1 MTRIDRISIDPQI
14 LVGKPVIK
22 GTRISV
28 EQILRAIA
36 GGMTHAEIL
45 ESYPRL
51 TEDDILAAVEYAA
64 DTIANEVVEN
74 V

>member
-1 MTRIDRISIDPQI
+1 MSRIDRIVVDPQI

-28 EQILRAIA
+28 EQILRSIA
-36 GGMTHAEIL
+36 GGMSHAEIL
-45 ESYPRL
+45 DAYPRL

-64 DTIANEVVEN
+64 DTIANEVVEI